1 VTASPPAQVTGLTP
15 LPPRTVEFRGARG
28 GQAALTWGQQGI
40 WRSTQWLDDG
50 DPYFNLAWTLPVTG
64 AAGLDAVLRA
74 VGRLVERHETL
85 RTAFVR
91 VRNGAGE
98 NGAGENDA
106 GENDAGENEA
116 REDDGTD
123 GENTVRESTVRED
136 TVREDTVREDTIQRV
151 SREGRLT
158 VGVYEAAAKPM
169 SAAKALAAELAA
181 TGFDYAAELPIRC
194 AVVCQRGRPRALA
207 LALSHLALDGWSLN
221 MVAAEWPRLV
231 AGEDLPAPS
240 RQPLDQAAFERS
252 DPPPG
257 GQALR
262 HWRTGLA
269 SAPRSMFDFPMR
281 EPEEPRFV
289 RHGMD
294 SPAAAVAAE
303 ALAARHGVTTSSVL
317 TVASAALLAAVTG
330 HSTAALQL
338 IVSNRHHP
346 GMEAMA
352 GPAAQDGLCVIEL
365 GTGTF
370 ADALRHGHR
379 RTMATYRNGHYD
391 PALVHAAWDAE
402 AWSRGADIDLDAFF
416 NDVRQGGRWQGLP
429 AADPGDA
436 AALAALRKRTRT
448 FFVGA
453 YSKVKARIFFA
464 TGPSPST
471 CEFYVLVDTAFLP
484 GDVALRM
491 LTGLEE
497 LLVRAVSED
506 VPLDQVAKIAGLDP
520 VARPAGWTAIG
531 HDWVDVPETEALL
544 RRACGT
550 DLAAVVIEHTAADA
564 GNSAADAPGDSA
576 AGSAGDADGDSA
588 GGGAADKAGDAA
600 GDGAGDS
607 AADGTGDAAGD
618 GAAGSADD
626 RDGEGGTARLT
637 GYLVARPGLDTPEAV
652 HAAVM
657 RAAAGR
663 TDVLAPHHYVLC
675 AAPPAGPDGWPACP
689 RRAEGGGRGPDI
701 SNDRLGKVT

>member
-1 VTASPPAQVTGLTP
+1 MTAGPPAQITGLTA

-85 RTAFVR
+85 RTVFVR
-91 VRNGAGE
+91 DGEAGE
-98 NGAGENDA
+98 AGGT
-106 GENDAGENEA
+106 GEDVGP
-116 REDDGTD
+116 
-123 GENTVRESTVRED
+123 D
-136 TVREDTVREDTIQRV
+136 TVQRV

-158 VGVYEAAAKPM
+158 IGVYEAAAKPM

-231 AGEDLPAPS
+231 AGEDLPDPG
-240 RQPLDQAAFERS
+240 RQPLDQAASERS

-262 HWRTGLA
+262 HWQAGLA
-269 SAPRSMFDFPMR
+269 SAPRSMFDFPAR

-330 HSTAALQL
+330 HPTVALQL

-346 GMEAMA
+346 GMETMA
-352 GPAAQDGLCVIEL
+352 GPAAQDGLCVVEL
-365 GTGTF
+365 GAGTF
-370 ADALRHGHR
+370 ADALRLGHR

-391 PALVHAAWDAE
+391 PALVLAAREAQAWD
-402 AWSRGADIDLDAFF
+402 RGADIDLDVFY

-429 AADPGDA
+429 AVDPGDA
-436 AALAALRKRTRT
+436 EALAALRSRTRT

-464 TGPSPST
+464 TGPASST

-484 GDVALRM
+484 GDVAGRM

-497 LLVRAVSED
+497 LLVRAVTEE
-506 VPLDQVAKIAGLDP
+506 VPLDRVAKVAGLDP
-520 VARPAGWTAIG
+520 VRRPAGWTAVG
-531 HDWVDVPETEALL
+531 PDWVDLKETEALL
-544 RRACGT
+544 RRVCGT
-550 DLAAVVIEHTAADA
+550 GLAAVVVEDPE
-564 GNSAADAPGDSA
+564 D
-576 AGSAGDADGDSA
+576 
-588 GGGAADKAGDAA
+588 GAADGA
-600 GDGAGDS
+600 GDGAGD
-607 AADGTGDAAGD
+607 
-618 GAAGSADD
+618 GAA
-626 RDGEGGTARLT
+626 ARLT

-652 HAAVM
+652 HTAMM

-675 AAPPAGPDGWPACP
+675 TAPPAEPGGWPGCP
-689 RRAEGGGRGPDI
+689 RSTEGGGRAP
-701 SNDRLGKVT
+701 SSAMTLLER

>member
-1 VTASPPAQVTGLTP
+1 MTASPPAQVTGLTT

-40 WRSTQWLDDG
+40 WRSTRWLDDG

-85 RTAFVR
+85 RTAFAR
-91 VRNGAGE
+91 AGE
-98 NGAGENDA
+98 G
-106 GENDAGENEA
+106 
-116 REDDGTD
+116 D
-123 GENTVRESTVRED
+123 GEGGEDGEED
-136 TVREDTVREDTIQRV
+136 TVQRV

-169 SAAKALAAELAA
+169 SAAKELAAALAA

-194 AVVCQRGRPRALA
+194 AVVCQRGRPRVLA

-231 AGEDLPAPS
+231 AGEDLPEPG

-252 DPPPG
+252 DSPPG
-257 GQALR
+257 GQALW

-330 HSTAALQL
+330 HRTAALQL

-365 GTGTF
+365 GAGTTF

-391 PALVHAAWDAE
+391 PALVHAAREAE
-402 AWSRGADIDLDAFF
+402 AWDRGADIDLDAFF
-416 NDVRQGGRWQGLP
+416 NDVRQAGRWQGLP
-429 AADPGDA
+429 PVDPGDA
-436 AALAALRKRTRT
+436 AALAALRGRTRT

-464 TGPSPST
+464 TGPTPST
-471 CEFYVLVDTAFLP
+471 CEFYVLVDTAFLS
-484 GDVALRM
+484 GDAAGRM

-497 LLVRAVSED
+497 LLVQAVSEE
-506 VPLDQVAKIAGLDP
+506 VPLDRVAKIAGLDP
-520 VARPAGWTAIG
+520 VPRPSGWTAIG
-531 HDWVDVPETEALL
+531 HDWVDLPASEELL

-550 DLAAVVIEHTAADA
+550 DLAAVVAED
-564 GNSAADAPGDSA
+564 
-576 AGSAGDADGDSA
+576 
-588 GGGAADKAGDAA
+588 
-600 GDGAGDS
+600 
-607 AADGTGDAAGD
+607 AADGAGD
-618 GAAGSADD
+618 GAA
-626 RDGEGGTARLT
+626 ARLT
-637 GYLVARPGLDTPEAV
+637 GYLVAPPGLDTPEAV
-652 HAAVM
+652 HRAVM

-675 AAPPAGPDGWPACP
+675 AAPPAGPAGWPACP
-689 RRAEGGGRGPDI
+689 RLIEGGGRAP
-701 SNDRLGKVT
+701 SSAMTVLGR

>member
-1 VTASPPAQVTGLTP
+1 MTAGPPTAQVTGLTA

-28 GQAALTWGQQGI
+28 GQAALTWGQRGI

-64 AAGLDAVLRA
+64 TAGLDAVLRA
-74 VGRLVERHETL
+74 VGRLIERHETL

-91 VRNGAGE
+91 DGEGAGATT
-98 NGAGENDA
+98 GDTGD
-106 GENDAGENEA
+106 
-116 REDDGTD
+116 T
-123 GENTVRESTVRED
+123 TV
-136 TVREDTVREDTIQRV
+136 QRV

-231 AGEDLPAPS
+231 AGEDLPGPDW
-240 RQPLDQAAFERS
+240 QPLDQAAFEQS

-269 SAPRSMFDFPMR
+269 SAPRSMFDFPVR

-330 HSTAALQL
+330 HPTAAMQL

-352 GPAAQDGLCVIEL
+352 GPAAQDGLCVIDL
-365 GTGTF
+365 GNGTF
-370 ADALRHGHR
+370 AEALRHGHR
-379 RTMATYRNGHYD
+379 KTMATYRNGHYD
-391 PALVHAAWDAE
+391 PALVLAAWEAE
-402 AWSRGADIDLDAFF
+402 AWDRGADIDLDAFF
-416 NDVRQGGRWQGLP
+416 NDVRQAGRWQGLP
-429 AADPGDA
+429 QVDPGDA
-436 AALAALRKRTRT
+436 AALAALRGRTRT

-453 YSKVKARIFFA
+453 YPAVKARIFFA
-464 TGPSPST
+464 TGPAPSS

-484 GDVALRM
+484 GAVAERM
-491 LTGLEE
+491 LAGLEE
-497 LLVRAVSED
+497 LLVRAVSEE

-520 VARPAGWTAIG
+520 VRRPAGWTAIG
-531 HDWVDVPETEALL
+531 HDWVSLPETEALL
-544 RRACGT
+544 RRVCGAE
-550 DLAAVVIEHTAADA
+550 AAVVAE
-564 GNSAADAPGDSA
+564 NPG
-576 AGSAGDADGDSA
+576 
-588 GGGAADKAGDAA
+588 
-600 GDGAGDS
+600 
-607 AADGTGDAAGD
+607 DGTGDGTGG
-618 GAAGSADD
+618 GA
-626 RDGEGGTARLT
+626 ARLT
-637 GYLVARPGLDTPEAV
+637 GYLVARPGLDTPDAV
-652 HAAVM
+652 HTAFM

-675 AAPPAGPDGWPACP
+675 PEPPAGPADWPACP
-689 RRAEGGGRGPDI
+689 RLIEGDGRAPSSAMTLLGR
-701 SNDRLGKVT
+701 

>member
-1 VTASPPAQVTGLTP
+1 MTASPPAQVTGLTA

-40 WRSTQWLDDG
+40 WRSTRWLDDG

-85 RTAFVR
+85 RTAFAR
-91 VRNGAGE
+91 AGEGAGE
-98 NGAGENDA
+98 G
-106 GENDAGENEA
+106 
-116 REDDGTD
+116 D
-123 GENTVRESTVRED
+123 GEGGEDGGED
-136 TVREDTVREDTIQRV
+136 TVQRV

-158 VGVYEAAAKPM
+158 VGVYEAAARPM
-169 SAAKALAAELAA
+169 SAAKELAAELAA

-194 AVVCQRGRPRALA
+194 AVVCQRGRPRVLA

-231 AGEDLPAPS
+231 AGEDLPEPG

-252 DPPPG
+252 DSPPG
-257 GQALR
+257 GQALW

-330 HSTAALQL
+330 HRTAALQL

-365 GTGTF
+365 GAGATF

-391 PALVHAAWDAE
+391 PALVHAAWEAE
-402 AWSRGADIDLDAFF
+402 AWDRGADIDLDAFF
-416 NDVRQGGRWQGLP
+416 NDVRQAGRWQGLP
-429 AADPGDA
+429 PVDPGDA
-436 AALAALRKRTRT
+436 AALATLRARTRT

-464 TGPSPST
+464 TGPTPST

-484 GDVALRM
+484 GDVAGRM

-497 LLVRAVSED
+497 LLVRAVSEE
-506 VPLDQVAKIAGLDP
+506 VPLDRVAKVAGLDP
-520 VARPAGWTAIG
+520 VPRPTGWTAIG
-531 HDWVDVPETEALL
+531 HDWVDLPATEELL

-550 DLAAVVIEHTAADA
+550 DLAAVVVEDA
-564 GNSAADAPGDSA
+564 S
-576 AGSAGDADGDSA
+576 
-588 GGGAADKAGDAA
+588 
-600 GDGAGDS
+600 DGAG
-607 AADGTGDAAGD
+607 AGAGD
-618 GAAGSADD
+618 GAA
-626 RDGEGGTARLT
+626 ARLT
-637 GYLVARPGLDTPEAV
+637 GYLVASPGLDTPEAV
-652 HAAVM
+652 HSAVM

-675 AAPPAGPDGWPACP
+675 AAPPAGPAGWPACP
-689 RRAEGGGRGPDI
+689 RLIEGGGRAP
-701 SNDRLGKVT
+701 SSAMTVLGR

>member
-1 VTASPPAQVTGLTP
+1 MTAGPPAVEASGLTA

-50 DPYFNLAWTLPVTG
+50 DPYFNLPWTLPVTG
-64 AAGLDAVLRA
+64 AADVDAVLRA

-91 VRNGAGE
+91 
-98 NGAGENDA
+98 
-106 GENDAGENEA
+106 
-116 REDDGTD
+116 D
-123 GENTVRESTVRED
+123 GESTS
-136 TVREDTVREDTIQRV
+136 QRV

-221 MVAAEWPRLV
+221 TVAAEWPRLV
-231 AGEDLPAPS
+231 AGEDLPGPDW
-240 RQPLDQAAFERS
+240 QPLDQAAFEGS

-317 TVASAALLAAVTG
+317 TVASAALLSAVTG
-330 HSTAALQL
+330 HRTAALQL

-352 GPAAQDGLCVIEL
+352 GPAAQDGLCVVDL
-365 GTGTF
+365 GDGTF
-370 ADALRHGHR
+370 AGALRHGHR
-379 RTMATYRNGHYD
+379 RTMATYRNGHYE
-391 PALVHAAWDAE
+391 PALVLAAWEAE
-402 AWSRGADIDLDAFF
+402 AWRRGADIDLDAFF

-429 AADPGDA
+429 RVDPEDA
-436 AALAALRKRTRT
+436 AALAALRGRTRT

-453 YSKVKARIFFA
+453 YPAVKARIFFA
-464 TGPSPST
+464 TGPAPST

-484 GDVALRM
+484 GGVAERM

-497 LLVRAVSED
+497 LLVRAVSEE
-506 VPLDQVAKIAGLDP
+506 VLLDQVAKIASLDP
-520 VARPAGWTAIG
+520 VPRPAGWTAIG
-531 HDWVDVPETEALL
+531 HDWVSLPETEALL
-544 RRACGT
+544 RRVCGT
-550 DLAAVVIEHTAADA
+550 DAAAVALE
-564 GNSAADAPGDSA
+564 
-576 AGSAGDADGDSA
+576 DGD
-588 GGGAADKAGDAA
+588 GGAP
-600 GDGAGDS
+600 
-607 AADGTGDAAGD
+607 
-618 GAAGSADD
+618 
-626 RDGEGGTARLT
+626 RLT
-637 GYLVARPGLDTPEAV
+637 GYLLARPGLDTPEAV
-652 HAAVM
+652 HTAFM
-657 RAAAGR
+657 RAATGR

-675 AAPPAGPDGWPACP
+675 AAPPADPAGWPGCP
-689 RRAEGGGRGPDI
+689 RLAEGGGREP
-701 SNDRLGKVT
+701 SPSTNPWER

>member
-1 VTASPPAQVTGLTP
+1 MTASPPAQVTGLTT

-40 WRSTQWLDDG
+40 WRSTRWLDDG

-85 RTAFVR
+85 RTAFAR
-91 VRNGAGE
+91 AGE
-98 NGAGENDA
+98 G
-106 GENDAGENEA
+106 
-116 REDDGTD
+116 D
-123 GENTVRESTVRED
+123 GEGEED
-136 TVREDTVREDTIQRV
+136 TVQRV

-169 SAAKALAAELAA
+169 SAAKELAAALAA

-194 AVVCQRGRPRALA
+194 AVVCQRGRPRVLA

-231 AGEDLPAPS
+231 AGEDLPEPG

-252 DPPPG
+252 DSPPG
-257 GQALR
+257 GQALW

-330 HSTAALQL
+330 HRTAALQL

-365 GTGTF
+365 GAGTTF

-391 PALVHAAWDAE
+391 PALVHAAREAE
-402 AWSRGADIDLDAFF
+402 AWDRGADIDLDAFF
-416 NDVRQGGRWQGLP
+416 NDVRQAGRWQGLP
-429 AADPGDA
+429 PVDPGDA
-436 AALAALRKRTRT
+436 AALAALRGRTRT

-464 TGPSPST
+464 TGPTPST
-471 CEFYVLVDTAFLP
+471 CEFYVLVDTAFLS
-484 GDVALRM
+484 GDAAGRM

-497 LLVRAVSED
+497 LLVRAVSEE
-506 VPLDQVAKIAGLDP
+506 VPLDRVAKIAGLDP
-520 VARPAGWTAIG
+520 VPRPSGWTAIG
-531 HDWVDVPETEALL
+531 HDWVDLPASEELL

-550 DLAAVVIEHTAADA
+550 DLAAVVAED
-564 GNSAADAPGDSA
+564 
-576 AGSAGDADGDSA
+576 
-588 GGGAADKAGDAA
+588 
-600 GDGAGDS
+600 
-607 AADGTGDAAGD
+607 AADGAGD
-618 GAAGSADD
+618 GAA
-626 RDGEGGTARLT
+626 ARLT
-637 GYLVARPGLDTPEAV
+637 GYLVAPPGLDTPEAV
-652 HAAVM
+652 HRAVM

-675 AAPPAGPDGWPACP
+675 AAPPAGPAGWPACP
-689 RRAEGGGRGPDI
+689 RLIEGGGRAP
-701 SNDRLGKVT
+701 SSAMTVLGR

>member
-1 VTASPPAQVTGLTP
+1 MTASPPAQVTGLTP

-28 GQAALTWGQQGI
+28 GEAALTWGQQGI

-91 VRNGAGE
+91 DR
-98 NGAGENDA
+98 ENDGA
-106 GENDAGENEA
+106 
-116 REDDGTD
+116 D
-123 GENTVRESTVRED
+123 GENTGHENTGQENTGQENTGQENTGGENTVQENTGQENTGQENTGGENTVQESTVQES
-136 TVREDTVREDTIQRV
+136 TVQRV

-194 AVVCQRGRPRALA
+194 AVVCQRDRPRALA

-231 AGEDLPAPS
+231 AGEDLPGPS

-252 DPPPG
+252 HPPPG
-257 GQALR
+257 GPALR

-269 SAPRSMFDFPMR
+269 AAPRSMFDFPMR

-330 HSTAALQL
+330 HRTAALQL

-391 PALVHAAWDAE
+391 PVLVHAAWDAE

-429 AADPGDA
+429 QVDSGDA

-464 TGPSPST
+464 TGPSPSS

-506 VPLDQVAKIAGLDP
+506 VPLDQVAKVAGLDP

-550 DLAAVVIEHTAADA
+550 DLAAVVVEHAAKDA
-564 GNSAADAPGDSA
+564 GYAT
-576 AGSAGDADGDSA
+576 
-588 GGGAADKAGDAA
+588 
-600 GDGAGDS
+600 GDGAGDGTGEG
-607 AADGTGDAAGD
+607 AADSAGD
-618 GAAGSADD
+618 KDSDKDSGRGGDRHGGRHGGRADGRGA
-626 RDGEGGTARLT
+626 ARLT
-637 GYLVARPGLDTPEAV
+637 GYLVARPGLETPEAV

-657 RAAAGR
+657 RAATGR

-675 AAPPAGPDGWPACP
+675 AAPPAGPAGWPACP
-689 RRAEGGGRGPDI
+689 RLAEGGGRGRDI
-701 SNDRLGKVT
+701 SNDRLGR

>member
-1 VTASPPAQVTGLTP
+1 MTASPPAAQAPGLTA

-28 GQAALTWGQQGI
+28 GQGALTWGQQGI

-50 DPYFNLAWTLPVTG
+50 DPYFNLPWTLPVTG

-91 VRNGAGE
+91 
-98 NGAGENDA
+98 
-106 GENDAGENEA
+106 
-116 REDDGTD
+116 DGSGT
-123 GENTVRESTVRED
+123 S
-136 TVREDTVREDTIQRV
+136 QRV

-221 MVAAEWPRLV
+221 TVAAEWPRLV
-231 AGEDLPAPS
+231 AGEDLPGPDW
-240 RQPLDQAAFERS
+240 QPLDQAAFEQS

-262 HWRTGLA
+262 HWRAGLA
-269 SAPRSMFDFPMR
+269 SAPRSMFDFPGR

-317 TVASAALLAAVTG
+317 TVASAALLGAVTG
-330 HSTAALQL
+330 HRTAALQL

-346 GMEAMA
+346 RSGGMA
-352 GPAAQDGLCVIEL
+352 GPAAQDGLCVVDL
-365 GTGTF
+365 GDGTF
-370 ADALRHGHR
+370 TDALRHGHR

-391 PALVHAAWDAE
+391 PALVLAAREAE
-402 AWSRGADIDLDAFF
+402 AWRRGAEIDLDAFF
-416 NDVRQGGRWQGLP
+416 NDVRQAGRWQGLP
-429 AADPGDA
+429 KVDPANA
-436 AALAALRKRTRT
+436 AALAALRGRTRT

-464 TGPSPST
+464 TGPAPST

-484 GDVALRM
+484 GGVAERM
-491 LTGLEE
+491 LAGLEE
-497 LLVRAVSED
+497 LLVRAVSEE
-506 VPLDQVAKIAGLDP
+506 VPMDQVAKVAGLDP
-520 VARPAGWTAIG
+520 VPRPAGWTAVG
-531 HDWVDVPETEALL
+531 QDWVSVPETEALL
-544 RRACGT
+544 RRVCGAE
-550 DLAAVVIEHTAADA
+550 AAVVAE
-564 GNSAADAPGDSA
+564 
-576 AGSAGDADGDSA
+576 DGD
-588 GGGAADKAGDAA
+588 
-600 GDGAGDS
+600 DGA
-607 AADGTGDAAGD
+607 
-618 GAAGSADD
+618 
-626 RDGEGGTARLT
+626 ARLT
-637 GYLVARPGLDTPEAV
+637 GYLVARPGLDTPGDV
-652 HAAVM
+652 HTAFM

-675 AAPPAGPDGWPACP
+675 AAPPAGPAGWPACP
-689 RRAEGGGRGPDI
+689 RLAEGGGREP
-701 SNDRLGKVT
+701 SSSTSPLEKMT

>member
-1 VTASPPAQVTGLTP
+1 MTASPPAQVTGLTA

-91 VRNGAGE
+91 NGEDGEGTGKNGEGAGE
-98 NGAGENDA
+98 K
-106 GENDAGENEA
+106 
-116 REDDGTD
+116 
-123 GENTVRESTVRED
+123 TV
-136 TVREDTVREDTIQRV
+136 QRV

-231 AGEDLPAPS
+231 AGEDLPGPGW
-240 RQPLDQAAFERS
+240 QPLDQAASERS

-269 SAPRSMFDFPMR
+269 SAPRSMFDFPTR

-330 HSTAALQL
+330 HPTAALQL

-352 GPAAQDGLCVIEL
+352 GPAAQDGLCVVEL
-365 GTGTF
+365 GAGTF

-391 PALVHAAWDAE
+391 PALVLAAWEAE
-402 AWSRGADIDLDAFF
+402 AWDRGADIDLDAFF
-416 NDVRQGGRWQGLP
+416 NDVRQAGRWQGLP
-429 AADPGDA
+429 PVDPGDA
-436 AALAALRKRTRT
+436 AALAALRDRTRT

-464 TGPSPST
+464 TGPAPST

-484 GDVALRM
+484 GDVAGRM

-497 LLVRAVSED
+497 LLVRAVSEE
-506 VPLDQVAKIAGLDP
+506 VPLDQVAKVAGLDP
-520 VARPAGWTAIG
+520 VLRPAGWTAIG
-531 HDWVDVPETEALL
+531 PDWVDVPETEALL
-544 RRACGT
+544 RRVCGT
-550 DLAAVVIEHTAADA
+550 DLAAVVVEDA
-564 GNSAADAPGDSA
+564 GDD
-576 AGSAGDADGDSA
+576 AGDH
-588 GGGAADKAGDAA
+588 AGDAA
-600 GDGAGDS
+600 A
-607 AADGTGDAAGD
+607 
-618 GAAGSADD
+618 
-626 RDGEGGTARLT
+626 ARLT

-652 HAAVM
+652 HTAVM

-675 AAPPAGPDGWPACP
+675 TAPPTGPAGWPACT
-689 RRAEGGGRGPDI
+689 RLIEGGGRAP
-701 SNDRLGKVT
+701 SSAMTVLGR

>member
-1 VTASPPAQVTGLTP
+1 MTASPPAAQVAALTA
-15 LPPRTVEFRGARG
+15 LPPRIVEFRGTRG

-50 DPYFNLAWTLPVTG
+50 DPYFNLSWTLPVTG
-64 AAGLDAVLRA
+64 ASGLDAVLRA

-85 RTAFVR
+85 RTAYVR
-91 VRNGAGE
+91 DGAVTG
-98 NGAGENDA
+98 
-106 GENDAGENEA
+106 
-116 REDDGTD
+116 
-123 GENTVRESTVRED
+123 
-136 TVREDTVREDTIQRV
+136 QRV

-231 AGEDLPAPS
+231 AGEDLPDPDW
-240 RQPLDQAAFERS
+240 QPLDQAAFEQS

-269 SAPRSMFDFPMR
+269 SAPRSMFDFPVR

-330 HSTAALQL
+330 HGTAALQL

-346 GMEAMA
+346 GTEAMA
-352 GPAAQDGLCVIEL
+352 GPAAQDGLCVIDL
-365 GTGTF
+365 GAGTF

-391 PALVHAAWDAE
+391 PALVLAAWEAE
-402 AWSRGADIDLDAFF
+402 AWDRGADIDLDAFF
-416 NDVRQGGRWQGLP
+416 NDVRQAGRWQGLP
-429 AADPGDA
+429 PVDPGDA
-436 AALAALRKRTRT
+436 AALAALRGRTRT

-453 YSKVKARIFFA
+453 YSKVKAKIFFA
-464 TGPSPST
+464 TGPAPST

-484 GDVALRM
+484 GDVARRM

-497 LLVRAVSED
+497 LLVRAVSEE
-506 VPLDQVAKIAGLDP
+506 VPLDRVAKVAGLDQ
-520 VARPAGWTAIG
+520 VRRPAGWTAIG
-531 HDWVDVPETEALL
+531 HDWVDLPETEALL
-544 RRACGT
+544 RRVCGT
-550 DLAAVVIEHTAADA
+550 GLAAVVVEDA
-564 GNSAADAPGDSA
+564 GD
-576 AGSAGDADGDSA
+576 
-588 GGGAADKAGDAA
+588 DAA
-600 GDGAGDS
+600 
-607 AADGTGDAAGD
+607 
-618 GAAGSADD
+618 
-626 RDGEGGTARLT
+626 ARLT
-637 GYLVARPGLDTPEAV
+637 GYLVPRPGLDTPEAV
-652 HAAVM
+652 HTAVL

-675 AAPPAGPDGWPACP
+675 AAPPDGPAGWPACP
-689 RRAEGGGRGPDI
+689 RLIEGCGRAPSSAMTLLGR
-701 SNDRLGKVT
+701 

>member
-1 VTASPPAQVTGLTP
+1 MSPPAAQATTDRPGLTA

-50 DPYFNLAWTLPVTG
+50 DPYFNLPWTLPVTG
-64 AAGLDAVLRA
+64 AAGVDAVLRA

-91 VRNGAGE
+91 
-98 NGAGENDA
+98 
-106 GENDAGENEA
+106 
-116 REDDGTD
+116 D
-123 GENTVRESTVRED
+123 GEGTGGD
-136 TVREDTVREDTIQRV
+136 TVQRV

-194 AVVCQRGRPRALA
+194 AVVCQGGRPRALA

-231 AGEDLPAPS
+231 AGEDLPAPDW
-240 RQPLDQAAFERS
+240 QPLDQAAFERS

-269 SAPRSMFDFPMR
+269 SAPRSMFDLPAR

-303 ALAARHGVTTSSVL
+303 ALAARHGVTTSAVL
-317 TVASAALLAAVTG
+317 TVASAALLGAVTG
-330 HSTAALQL
+330 HRTAALQL

-346 GMEAMA
+346 RSGGMA
-352 GPAAQDGLCVIEL
+352 GPAAQDGLCVIDL
-365 GTGTF
+365 GDGTF
-370 ADALRHGHR
+370 ADALGPGHR

-391 PALVHAAWDAE
+391 PALVLDAWHAE
-402 AWSRGADIDLDAFF
+402 AWDRGADIDLDAFF
-416 NDVRQGGRWQGLP
+416 NDVRQAGRWQGLP
-429 AADPGDA
+429 PVDPGDA
-436 AALAALRKRTRT
+436 AALAALRGRTRT

-453 YSKVKARIFFA
+453 YSKVKAKIFFA
-464 TGPSPST
+464 TGPAVST

-484 GDVALRM
+484 GDVARRM

-497 LLVRAVSED
+497 LLVRAVSEE
-506 VPLDQVAKIAGLDP
+506 VPLDRVAKVAGLDP
-520 VARPAGWTAIG
+520 VRRPAGWTAIG
-531 HDWVDVPETEALL
+531 QDWVNLPETEALL
-544 RRACGT
+544 RRVSGT
-550 DLAAVVIEHTAADA
+550 GPAAVAVE
-564 GNSAADAPGDSA
+564 
-576 AGSAGDADGDSA
+576 DGDD
-588 GGGAADKAGDAA
+588 GGP
-600 GDGAGDS
+600 
-607 AADGTGDAAGD
+607 
-618 GAAGSADD
+618 
-626 RDGEGGTARLT
+626 RLT
-637 GYLVARPGLDTPEAV
+637 GYLVARPGLDTPGAV
-652 HAAVM
+652 HTAVM

-675 AAPPAGPDGWPACP
+675 PEPPAGPAGWPACP
-689 RRAEGGGRGPDI
+689 RLVEGGGREP
-701 SNDRLGKVT
+701 SPSTSRLER

>member
-1 VTASPPAQVTGLTP
+1 MTASPPAQVTGLTA

-28 GQAALTWGQQGI
+28 GEAALTWGQQGI
-40 WRSTQWLDDG
+40 WRSTRWLDDG

-85 RTAFVR
+85 RTVFAR
-91 VRNGAGE
+91 AGE
-98 NGAGENDA
+98 G
-106 GENDAGENEA
+106 
-116 REDDGTD
+116 DG
-123 GENTVRESTVRED
+123 ED
-136 TVREDTVREDTIQRV
+136 TVQRV

-169 SAAKALAAELAA
+169 SAAKELAAELAA

-194 AVVCQRGRPRALA
+194 AVVCQRGRPRVLA

-231 AGEDLPAPS
+231 AGEDLPEPG

-252 DPPPG
+252 DSPPG
-257 GQALR
+257 GQALW

-330 HSTAALQL
+330 HRTAALQL
-338 IVSNRHHP
+338 IVSNRHHQ

-365 GTGTF
+365 GAGTTF

-391 PALVHAAWDAE
+391 PALVHAAWEAE
-402 AWSRGADIDLDAFF
+402 AWDRGAEIDLDAFF
-416 NDVRQGGRWQGLP
+416 NDVRQAGRWQGLP
-429 AADPGDA
+429 QVDPGDA
-436 AALAALRKRTRT
+436 AALAALRGRTRT

-484 GDVALRM
+484 GDVAGRM

-497 LLVRAVSED
+497 LLVRAVSEE
-506 VPLDQVAKIAGLDP
+506 VPLDRVAKVAGLDP
-520 VARPAGWTAIG
+520 VPRPAGWTAIG
-531 HDWVDVPETEALL
+531 HDWVDLPASEELL

-550 DLAAVVIEHTAADA
+550 DLAAVVVED
-564 GNSAADAPGDSA
+564 
-576 AGSAGDADGDSA
+576 
-588 GGGAADKAGDAA
+588 
-600 GDGAGDS
+600 
-607 AADGTGDAAGD
+607 AADGAGD
-618 GAAGSADD
+618 GAA
-626 RDGEGGTARLT
+626 ARLT
-637 GYLVARPGLDTPEAV
+637 GYLVAPPGLDTPEAV
-652 HAAVM
+652 HSAVM

-675 AAPPAGPDGWPACP
+675 AAPPAGPAGWPACP
-689 RRAEGGGRGPDI
+689 RLIEGGGRAP
-701 SNDRLGKVT
+701 SSAMTVLGR